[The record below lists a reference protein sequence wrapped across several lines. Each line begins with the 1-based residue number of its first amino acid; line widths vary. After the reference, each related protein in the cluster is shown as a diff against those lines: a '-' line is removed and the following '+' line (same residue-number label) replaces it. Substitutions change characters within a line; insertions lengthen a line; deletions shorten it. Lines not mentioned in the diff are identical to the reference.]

1 MEEGSEPLATN
12 QRRIRVLV
20 PLLFQQLRDNEKTN
34 EPVQSLTVGEQS
46 HVLEAIHL
54 SGQEIGDSGLPT
66 SPKPSD
72 GEKGSRSEHR

>member
-34 EPVQSLTVGEQS
+34 EPVQSLTVGEQI
-46 HVLEAIHL
+46 HVLA
-54 SGQEIGDSGLPT
+54 
-66 SPKPSD
+66 K
-72 GEKGSRSEHR
+72 